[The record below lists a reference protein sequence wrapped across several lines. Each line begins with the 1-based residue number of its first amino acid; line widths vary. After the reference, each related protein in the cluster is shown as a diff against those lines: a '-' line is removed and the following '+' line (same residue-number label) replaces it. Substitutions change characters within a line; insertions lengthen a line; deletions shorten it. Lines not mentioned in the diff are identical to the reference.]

1 MKRLLLGLAP
11 LMMFA
16 STITFDEA
24 LKETFANN
32 KELKAKKLNVEMA
45 KQDFAKA
52 KSYDWGRLFISED
65 ITNTNNP
72 LYVFGNK
79 LESREANFGDL
90 GFSDFLGGVGQ
101 MMTASNGNFGAFS
114 NMMTNPA
121 TQSQML
127 NTVPD
132 DLNNPSA
139 RTNFKT
145 KLVYEAP
152 LFTGYKIK
160 YAKEIAKLQIK
171 AKEFKYNRDK
181 NTLAI
186 EVLKAYNGAV
196 AAKFFIKALES
207 AKETT
212 TSFVKMTKAL
222 YDQGMIVNSDVLS
235 AEARDSEVDAKM
247 IEAKNQYNLALAY
260 LRFLTGNS
268 EITDVKDFKVIISPD
283 SDLAKLQEEALKNRN
298 DVKWMAENVKTMQK
312 KVKMDSSVNYPMAGV
327 HLEYGFNDNAV
338 NNFSLKKDYYLLA
351 ANITYNFIDAGKK
364 EELQKSKIQAQQT
377 ALYFEHM
384 QNGIKVDVEQK
395 LLDLQAKTSI
405 IKVKIKNKD
414 LAHNVLNQYK
424 EMYKNGLVNIA
435 ILLMKQAEAQKA
447 DAELIKA
454 KYDQAIAAASLELAV
469 GSSILK
475 ENK

>member
-1 MKRLLLGLAP
+1 MRRLLLGLAP
-11 LMMFA
+11 LIMFA

-32 KELKAKKLNVEMA
+32 KELKAKKLNIELA
-45 KQDFAKA
+45 KEDLKKA
-52 KSYDWGRLFISED
+52 KSYDWGRFFISED

-79 LESREANFGDL
+79 LESREATFGDL
-90 GFSDFLGGVGQ
+90 GFADFLGGVTQ
-101 MMTASNGNFGAFS
+101 MMQAANGDFGTFT
-114 NMMTNPA
+114 NMM
-121 TQSQML
+121 S
-127 NTVPD
+127 
-132 DLNNPSA
+132 NPSA
-139 RTNFKT
+139 QAKMLSTTPKDLNEPGSRTNFKT

-171 AKEFKYNRDK
+171 AKEFKFNRDK

-196 AAKFFIKALES
+196 AAKHFIKALET

-212 TSFVKMTKAL
+212 TSFIKMTKNL
-222 YDQGMIVNSDVLS
+222 YSQGMIVKSDVLS

-260 LRFLTGNS
+260 LRFLTGDS
-268 EITDVKDFKVIISPD
+268 EITDVKDFRIIISPD
-283 SDLAKLQEEALKNRN
+283 SNLKELQDEALKNRN
-298 DVKWMAENVKTMQK
+298 DIKWMAHNVATMRK
-312 KVKMDSSVNYPMAGV
+312 KLRMDSSVKYPMAGV
-327 HLEYGFNDNAV
+327 HLEYGFNDDTISV
-338 NNFSLKKDYYLLA
+338 SGDKDYYLLA
-351 ANITYNFIDAGKK
+351 ANITYNFINAGDK
-364 EELQKSKIQAQQT
+364 EELQKSKIQSNQT
-377 ALYFEHM
+377 ALYFAHM
-384 QNGIKVDVEQK
+384 KHGIKLDVEQK
-395 LLDLQAKTSI
+395 LLNLQAKT
-405 IKVKIKNKD
+405 KVIEVKLKNRD
-414 LAHNVLNQYK
+414 LAHNVLSQYK
-424 EMYKNGLVNIA
+424 EMYQNGLVNIA

-454 KYDQAIAAASLELAV
+454 KYDQAIAAAELKLAV

-475 ENK
+475 EGE

>member
-32 KELKAKKLNVEMA
+32 KELKAKKLNIELA
-45 KQDFAKA
+45 KEDLKKA
-52 KSYDWGRLFISED
+52 KSYDWGKFFISED

-79 LESREANFGDL
+79 LESREASMGDFGFTVIPPA
-90 GFSDFLGGVGQ
+90 GTQVGGVIPK
-101 MMTASNGNFGAFS
+101 A
-114 NMMTNPA
+114 
-121 TQSQML
+121 
-127 NTVPD
+127 
-132 DLNNPSA
+132 LNNPSS

-145 KLVYEAP
+145 KLVYEVP

-171 AKEFKYNRDK
+171 AKEFKFNRDK
-181 NTLAI
+181 KTLAI

-196 AAKFFIKALES
+196 AAKYFIKALES
-207 AKETT
+207 AKQTT
-212 TSFVKMTKAL
+212 TSFIEMTKNL
-222 YDQGMIVNSDVLS
+222 YSQGMIVKSDVLS

-260 LRFLTGNS
+260 LRFLTGNN
-268 EITDVKDFKVIISPD
+268 EIDDVKDFKIIISPN
-283 SDLAKLQEEALKNRN
+283 SDLKQLQEEALKNRN

-312 KVKMDSSVNYPMAGV
+312 KVKMDSNIKYPTAGV
-327 HLEYGFNDNAV
+327 HLEYGWNDNKLTA
-338 NNFSLKKDYYLLA
+338 SSDKDYFLIA
-351 ANITYNFIDAGKK
+351 ANITYNFIDMGTKQ
-364 EELQKSKIQAQQT
+364 ELAKSKIQANQT
-377 ALYFEHM
+377 ALYYAHM

-395 LLDLQAKTSI
+395 LLNLRAKTSI
-405 IKVKIKNKD
+405 IDVKLKNRD
-414 LAHNVLNQYK
+414 LAHSVLEQYK

-435 ILLMKQAEAQKA
+435 ILLMKQAEVQKA

-454 KYDQAIAAASLELAV
+454 KYDQAIAAAELKLAV
-469 GSSILK
+469 GSSIK
-475 ENK
+475 GE

>member
-16 STITFDEA
+16 STISFDEA

-45 KQDFAKA
+45 KQDFLKA
-52 KSYDWGRLFISED
+52 KSYDYGRLFISED
-65 ITNTNNP
+65 ITNTNNA

-79 LESREANFGDL
+79 LESREAKMGDFGFTAIPPA
-90 GFSDFLGGVGQ
+90 GTQVGDI
-101 MMTASNGNFGAFS
+101 A
-114 NMMTNPA
+114 
-121 TQSQML
+121 
-127 NTVPD
+127 PD
-132 DLNNPSA
+132 DLNNPDA

-181 NTLAI
+181 NSLAI

-212 TSFVKMTKAL
+212 TSFIKMTKAL

-235 AEARDSEVDAKM
+235 AESRDSEVDAKM

-268 EITDVKDFKVIISPD
+268 DITDVKDFKVIISPN
-283 SDLAKLQEEALKNRN
+283 SDLANLQQEALKNRN
-298 DVKWMAENVKTMQK
+298 DVKWMAENVQTMKK
-312 KVKMDSSVNYPMAGV
+312 KVKMDNSVNYPTAGV
-327 HLEYGFNDNAV
+327 HLEYGFNDDTLSV
-338 NNFSLKKDYYLLA
+338 SGDKDYYLLA
-351 ANITYNFIDAGKK
+351 ANITYNFIDAGKQ

-377 ALYFEHM
+377 ALYYQHM

-414 LAHNVLNQYK
+414 LAHTVLNQYK

-435 ILLMKQAEAQKA
+435 ILLMKQADAQKA

-454 KYDQAIAAASLELAV
+454 KYDQAIAAASLELAI

>member
-1 MKRLLLGLAP
+1 MKRLLLGLTP

-24 LKETFANN
+24 LKETFLNN
-32 KELKAKKLNVEMA
+32 KELKAKRLNVEMA
-45 KQDFAKA
+45 KQDFLKA
-52 KSYDWGRLFISED
+52 KSYDYGRLFVSED
-65 ITNTNNP
+65 ITNTNNA

-79 LESREANFGDL
+79 LESREATFND
-90 GFSDFLGGVGQ
+90 
-101 MMTASNGNFGAFS
+101 FGANEFGKGLDVKPK
-114 NMMTNPA
+114 N
-121 TQSQML
+121 
-127 NTVPD
+127 
-132 DLNNPSA
+132 LNNPDA

-145 KLVYEAP
+145 KFVYEAP

-171 AKEFKYNRDK
+171 AKKFKYNRDK
-181 NTLAI
+181 NALAI
-186 EVLKAYNGAV
+186 EVLKAYNRAV

-212 TSFVKMTKAL
+212 TSFIKMTKAL

-235 AEARDSEVDAKM
+235 AESRDSEVDAKM

-268 EITDVKDFKVIISPD
+268 DITDVKDFKVIISPN
-283 SDLAKLQEEALKNRN
+283 SDLANLQQEALKNRN
-298 DVKWMAENVKTMQK
+298 DVKWMAENVQTMKK
-312 KVKMDSSVNYPMAGV
+312 KVKMDNSVNYPTAGV
-327 HLEYGFNDNAV
+327 HLEYGFNDDTLSV
-338 NNFSLKKDYYLLA
+338 SGDKDYYLLA

-377 ALYFEHM
+377 ALYYQHM

-414 LAHNVLNQYK
+414 LAHTVLNQYK

-435 ILLMKQAEAQKA
+435 ILLMKQADAQKA

-454 KYDQAIAAASLELAV
+454 KYDQAIAAASLELAI

>member
-16 STITFDEA
+16 STISFDEA

-45 KQDFAKA
+45 KQDFLKA
-52 KSYDWGRLFISED
+52 KSYDYGRLFISED
-65 ITNTNNP
+65 ITNTNNA

-79 LESREANFGDL
+79 LESREATFND
-90 GFSDFLGGVGQ
+90 
-101 MMTASNGNFGAFS
+101 FGANEF
-114 NMMTNPA
+114 NKGLDVKPKN
-121 TQSQML
+121 
-127 NTVPD
+127 
-132 DLNNPSA
+132 LNNPDA

-181 NTLAI
+181 NSLAI

-212 TSFVKMTKAL
+212 TSFIKMTKAL

-235 AEARDSEVDAKM
+235 AESRDSEVDAKM

-268 EITDVKDFKVIISPD
+268 DITDVKDFKVIISPN
-283 SDLAKLQEEALKNRN
+283 SDLANLQQEALKNRN
-298 DVKWMAENVKTMQK
+298 DVKWMAENVQTMKK
-312 KVKMDSSVNYPMAGV
+312 KVKMDNSVNYPTAGV
-327 HLEYGFNDNAV
+327 HLEYGFNDDTLSV
-338 NNFSLKKDYYLLA
+338 SGDKDYYLLA

-377 ALYFEHM
+377 ALYYQHM

-414 LAHNVLNQYK
+414 LAHTVLNQYK

-435 ILLMKQAEAQKA
+435 ILLMKQADAQKA

-454 KYDQAIAAASLELAV
+454 KYDQAIAAASLELAI

>member
-32 KELKAKKLNVEMA
+32 KELKAKKLNIELA
-45 KQDFAKA
+45 KEDLKKA
-52 KSYDWGRLFISED
+52 KSYDWGKLFISED
-65 ITNTNNP
+65 ITRTNNP

-79 LESREANFGDL
+79 LESREASMGDFGFTVIPPA
-90 GFSDFLGGVGQ
+90 GTPVGGVIPK
-101 MMTASNGNFGAFS
+101 A
-114 NMMTNPA
+114 
-121 TQSQML
+121 
-127 NTVPD
+127 
-132 DLNNPSA
+132 LNNPSS

-145 KLVYEAP
+145 KLVYEVP

-171 AKEFKYNRDK
+171 AKEFKFNRDK
-181 NTLAI
+181 KTLAI

-196 AAKFFIKALES
+196 AAKYFIKALES
-207 AKETT
+207 AKQTT
-212 TSFVKMTKAL
+212 TSFIEMTKNL
-222 YDQGMIVNSDVLS
+222 YSQGMIVKSDVLS

-260 LRFLTGNS
+260 LRFLTGNN
-268 EITDVKDFKVIISPD
+268 EIDDVKDFKIIISPN
-283 SDLAKLQEEALKNRN
+283 SDLKQLQEEALKNRN

-312 KVKMDSSVNYPMAGV
+312 KVKMDSNIKYPTAGV
-327 HLEYGFNDNAV
+327 HLEYGWNDNKLTA
-338 NNFSLKKDYYLLA
+338 SSDKDYFLIA
-351 ANITYNFIDAGKK
+351 ANITYNFIDMGTKQ
-364 EELQKSKIQAQQT
+364 ELAKSKIQANQT
-377 ALYFEHM
+377 ALYYAHM

-395 LLDLQAKTSI
+395 LLNLRAKTSI
-405 IKVKIKNKD
+405 IDVKLKNRD
-414 LAHNVLNQYK
+414 LAHSVLEQYK

-435 ILLMKQAEAQKA
+435 ILLMKQAEVQKA

-454 KYDQAIAAASLELAV
+454 KYDQAIAAAELKLAV
-469 GSSILK
+469 GSSIK
-475 ENK
+475 GE